1 MGAKVLVYTTYADGG
16 RMTPSVTARHEL
28 LIAIAELRRGIDT
41 FNLRVPVSVEF
52 ARVVH
57 AAAMARPDADDVS
70 RALAGLVRKLEAG
83 GAAVRNTSILFNPIA
98 RIASV
103 LGVSLTALGIS
114 LRSLRPRV
122 RLIPAPPSRGTPT
135 HAKAQ
140 GAPRNANQKG
150 LLCVLCVPA

>member
-52 ARVVH
+52 ARVVR

-103 LGVSLTALGIS
+103 LGVSLTALG
-114 LRSLRPRV
+114 V
-122 RLIPAPPSRGTPT
+122 
-135 HAKAQ
+135 
-140 GAPRNANQKG
+140 
-150 LLCVLCVPA
+150 